1 MSPLQSG
8 RPAMCYRIPD
18 MIAGFQA
25 SLPVRVS
32 FGDGAVSELRDVVAG
47 RRALVVVEEPVAGI
61 PAVAQAIA
69 GMDVHA
75 KPAGEPTFD
84 VIAAAAGAVEAAQPE
99 VIVGIGGGSALDVA
113 KAARLVAG
121 QREPFE
127 QFCEGLVQVETPR
140 VDLIAVPTTSGTGS
154 EVSGGAVV
162 VDPVERRKRGV
173 AHPLM
178 RAQHALVDPLLTVG
192 LPPEATA
199 YTGVDALAQAIGG
212 VIASNGSVLSAAIGL
227 EACRHI
233 AAGLERAVREGGD
246 LEARREVSLGSLM

>member
-1 MSPLQSG
+1 
-8 RPAMCYRIPD
+8 
-18 MIAGFQA
+18 MIA
-25 SLPVRVS
+25 
-32 FGDGAVSELRDVVAG
+32 D
-47 RRALVVVEEPVAGI
+47 
-61 PAVAQAIA
+61 
-69 GMDVHA
+69 
-75 KPAGEPTFD
+75 
-84 VIAAAAGAVEAAQPE
+84 AARAVEAARPE

-121 QREPFE
+121 QGESFE
-127 QFCEGLVQVETPR
+127 RFCDGAVEVVAPH
-140 VDLIAVPTTSGTGS
+140 VDLVAVPTTSGTGS

-227 EACRHI
+227 EACRHV
-233 AAGLERAVREGGD
+233 AARSG
-246 LEARREVSLGSLM
+246 ARRSRRRRPRRAARAGAGQPDGRPGDEPLRLLRRPRAGALDRLDLRAAARADASASSWPRRWR